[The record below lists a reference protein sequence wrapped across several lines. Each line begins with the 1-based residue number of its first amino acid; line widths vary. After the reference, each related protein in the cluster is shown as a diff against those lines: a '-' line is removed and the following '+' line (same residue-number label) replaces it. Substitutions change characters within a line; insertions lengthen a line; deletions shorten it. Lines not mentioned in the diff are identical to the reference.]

1 MTDSESPKKRRRVQQ
16 SILTFVRK
24 QAGQTDHQ
32 PDSITPSTSTQTVQ
46 SKDFSSTDADDP
58 AETCKNEW
66 PDDVVD
72 SSYPYTDP
80 ANYKQ
85 HLADEDHKFAFLSA
99 KFKPS
104 ETYAFPVIAGRR
116 KNTGDIRA
124 KINKAEQ
131 NKQFRIK
138 KGILSIID
146 VVIALGQRGIP
157 YRGNW
162 VKEDQAEDGNF
173 AFFIDWKS
181 KFDPDLADHLRH
193 ASGIAKYTSPQIQN
207 EIMLLCESHIR
218 ERIVSS
224 ITQYWSVMADET
236 QDCSTS
242 EQISLCVRY
251 VKGYEVCE
259 DFLGFVQIQQM
270 DATGCKQ
277 VPEIRNLFD
286 NVEKL
291 TWFLS
296 GSAKRRAIFE
306 NVNTKGVDSDLDELL
321 HDDNDEDEFK
331 RSTTYCAPVTE
342 ALQAVNCDLGKA
354 YKDIQLCKECMT
366 NGRSD
371 STWDKLWNRITIV
384 ADSIN
389 ITVYKPRTA
398 STQRH
403 RSNAGHSQEQEQSN
417 SDYYKVNVYF
427 RFVDHVIQEL
437 ETRFDEQ
444 HSNLVSA
451 QALIPCNIDQLTS
464 TTVKSIRE
472 YYGKFLSR
480 GDTLALDTEIDRWI
494 TLHRKTQIESRQQN
508 VSEALV
514 ACDPEYFPVINKIL
528 VIFLTTPVG
537 SVSCERSFS
546 ALRRLK
552 LWTRASMAEDRLS
565 ALGMLLVHRNS
576 RYIPTPEEVY
586 SSKTNWRKLLN

>member
-1 MTDSESPKKRRRVQQ
+1 MRLPVRVW
-16 SILTFVRK
+16 STEIPS
-24 QAGQTDHQ
+24 QTDHQ
-32 PDSITPSTSTQTVQ
+32 PDSMTPSTSTQTVQ
-46 SKDFSSTDADDP
+46 SKDFSSMDADDP
-58 AETCKNEW
+58 VETCKNEW

-72 SSYPYTDP
+72 SSNPYTDP

-104 ETYAFPVIAGRR
+104 ET
-116 KNTGDIRA
+116 KNTGSDIRA

-259 DFLGFVQIQQM
+259 DFLGFVQIRQM
-270 DATGCKQ
+270 DASTISATIIESLTRWGLNLDNLVGQGYDGAAVMSSNKNGVQAIIQKRFPNATYVHCRSHVLALVLAAGCKQ

-331 RSTTYCAPVTE
+331 RSSTE
-342 ALQAVNCDLGKA
+342 IKHGSQRKYLPK
-354 YKDIQLCKECMT
+354 LCPT
-366 NGRSD
+366 RWSA
-371 STWDKLWNRITIV
+371 R
-384 ADSIN
+384 
-389 ITVYKPRTA
+389 
-398 STQRH
+398 
-403 RSNAGHSQEQEQSN
+403 
-417 SDYYKVNVYF
+417 
-427 RFVDHVIQEL
+427 VDTLSFDCKIQEL

-528 VIFLTTPVG
+528 VI
-537 SVSCERSFS
+537 S
-546 ALRRLK
+546 
-552 LWTRASMAEDRLS
+552 
-565 ALGMLLVHRNS
+565 
-576 RYIPTPEEVY
+576 
-586 SSKTNWRKLLN
+586 